1 MKRFT
6 MFACLALVL
15 VFSLNAFASE
25 RTKPS
30 ELLQPTMGNSTL
42 TGGVIDN
49 AKASRDT
56 AIIIGPGPMVP
67 AIPEGED
74 GIGVVY
80 TYVNGTFED
89 ANGVASWNAWTHYDV
104 TQPTVNHWQV
114 STFRADELGDP
125 GNKAAWCGDIFAPCA
140 GETDPNEG
148 YGNSWNDIIEWTA
161 TVNPALSATVNIG
174 AIANFDSEPGYDG
187 TSIYYYDALGRQL
200 LYYRDGL
207 TETPVT
213 INENFTLQPEDYQ
226 GANGDQIKIQI
237 AFQADGAWSDDDCL
251 YPTQGAVQIDNV
263 VVTYNQGGSDI
274 VDTTDF
280 EDDTLGNWY
289 TVFPSGVGDFAQLWE
304 GLEDDD
310 DCATNYG
317 PQVAFI
323 DDGVIVPGVGPSVC
337 TSYCY
342 GPEGYIVN
350 PVGGA
355 AGPDELLQ
363 VALQSPV
370 IAWPDPAH
378 NGMTYD
384 HTVYEHEPW
393 DDVSTGMMRTW
404 AIRSTSSADP
414 ADIESASWADRN
426 FVYYGGPRYLRTR
439 EVVGDLLEPG
449 TTFVQIQVEA
459 YEAGIFFGHSG
470 TDGTPAPYF
479 DNFRVK
485 TYPTFGPSFSAREL
499 DLAQDNFPTIGE
511 LDLTNLGNNDIRFDS
526 SNQITPSENIPN
538 TPGDSLVV
546 DIKATRAG
554 AVFVGMPEIVVAMK
568 ANPLFDAY
576 RVLPAGFTQVDGI
589 IMGSLE
595 GEQAINS
602 AGNPVADKYA
612 FDLPDEDFLY
622 PGDILHYCIRATD
635 DVGGDVQSATLPA
648 RDIGAEYP
656 DGFLDFSGALSYNSS
671 FTVRGLPSLYDNPLN
686 PGELITPKTL
696 FWNDFANRGGEDEW
710 HSALANLGILSG
722 VDYDTYYTN
731 GPSSGVGNG
740 LGGRA
745 TLLTMNNYDNLL
757 YSAGNLGSYTICNG
771 DWDNG
776 DASNDIELL
785 TSWLLEGNKNAFLT
799 GDDLVF
805 DLAVK
810 QQDLGSAFVADW
822 MKVNFNDQD
831 LNPLV
836 GRQTSPIVK
845 AVAGNGVLADDFS
858 YVAYGG
864 CLGINTFDAVEANTG
879 AGAVRLAEF
888 SDPSGGV
895 GSYDFSALTMYQD
908 PVGGSRVISMPYD
921 LMYIQNAPEGDKV
934 PAALPA
940 RAVLLEKILAV
951 FGVEGDLDEVSP
963 VLPGAEKFAVRN
975 YPNPFNPTTKIE
987 YTMPKAGHLTLKIYN
1002 VRGELVKTLIDDQIE
1017 ASGHVMW
1024 DGTNDTGAKVSS
1036 GVYFYEARTAG
1047 QVQVQKMA
1055 LVK

>member
-1 MKRFT
+1 
-6 MFACLALVL
+6 
-15 VFSLNAFASE
+15 
-25 RTKPS
+25 
-30 ELLQPTMGNSTL
+30 
-42 TGGVIDN
+42 
-49 AKASRDT
+49 
-56 AIIIGPGPMVP
+56 
-67 AIPEGED
+67 
-74 GIGVVY
+74 
-80 TYVNGTFED
+80 
-89 ANGVASWNAWTHYDV
+89 
-104 TQPTVNHWQV
+104 
-114 STFRADELGDP
+114 
-125 GNKAAWCGDIFAPCA
+125 
-140 GETDPNEG
+140 
-148 YGNSWNDIIEWTA
+148 
-161 TVNPALSATVNIG
+161 
-174 AIANFDSEPGYDG
+174 
-187 TSIYYYDALGRQL
+187 
-200 LYYRDGL
+200 
-207 TETPVT
+207 
-213 INENFTLQPEDYQ
+213 
-226 GANGDQIKIQI
+226 
-237 AFQADGAWSDDDCL
+237 
-251 YPTQGAVQIDNV
+251 
-263 VVTYNQGGSDI
+263 
-274 VDTTDF
+274 
-280 EDDTLGNWY
+280 
-289 TVFPSGVGDFAQLWE
+289 
-304 GLEDDD
+304 
-310 DCATNYG
+310 
-317 PQVAFI
+317 
-323 DDGVIVPGVGPSVC
+323 
-337 TSYCY
+337 
-342 GPEGYIVN
+342 
-350 PVGGA
+350 
-355 AGPDELLQ
+355 
-363 VALQSPV
+363 
-370 IAWPDPAH
+370 
-378 NGMTYD
+378 MTYW

-393 DDVSTGMMRTW
+393 DDVSSGMMRTW
-404 AIRSTSSADP
+404 SIRSTSSADP
-414 ADIESASWADRN
+414 ADIASAGWADRN
-426 FVYYGGPRYLRTR
+426 FVYYGGPRYLRVR

-449 TTFVQIQVEA
+449 TTFVQVQVQA

-479 DNFRVK
+479 DNFRVI
-485 TYPTFGPSFSAREL
+485 TYPTYGPSFSAREL

-511 LDLTNLGNNDIRFDS
+511 LDLTNMGNNDIRFDS
-526 SNQITPSENIPN
+526 SNQVTPSAEVPN

-554 AVFVGMPEIVVAMK
+554 AVFVGNPEIVVAIK

-576 RVLPAGFTQVDGI
+576 RVLPAGFTNVDGI
-589 IMGSLE
+589 IQGSVE
-595 GEQAINS
+595 GAQAVNS
-602 AGNPVADKYA
+602 GGNPVADKYA

-622 PGDILHYCIRATD
+622 PGDILHYFILATD

-648 RDIGAEYP
+648 RDVGAEYP

-671 FTVRGLPSLYDNPLN
+671 FTVRGLPSLYEDPLN
-686 PGELITPKTL
+686 PGSLITPKTL

-710 HSALANLGILSG
+710 HSAFANLGLLPG
-722 VDYDTYYTN
+722 EDYDTYYTN
-731 GPSSGVGNG
+731 GPSSGTGNG

-745 TLLTMNNYDNLL
+745 TLLTMNNYDNLM

-785 TSWLLEGNKNAFLT
+785 TNWLLEGNKDAFLC
-799 GDDLVF
+799 GDDLIF

-822 MKVNFNDQD
+822 VKVNFQDQD

-845 AVAGNGVLADDFS
+845 AVVGNGVIADDFS

-888 SDPSGGV
+888 ADASGGT
-895 GSYDFSALTMYQD
+895 GAYSFSALTMYQD
-908 PVGGSRVISMPYD
+908 PIGGSKVISMPYD
-921 LMYIQNAPEGDKV
+921 LLYIQNAPEGDKV

-940 RAVLLEKILAV
+940 RAVLLEKILAE
-951 FGVEGDLDEVSP
+951 FGVEGSLDDVSP

>member
-1 MKRFT
+1 
-6 MFACLALVL
+6 
-15 VFSLNAFASE
+15 
-25 RTKPS
+25 
-30 ELLQPTMGNSTL
+30 
-42 TGGVIDN
+42 
-49 AKASRDT
+49 
-56 AIIIGPGPMVP
+56 
-67 AIPEGED
+67 
-74 GIGVVY
+74 
-80 TYVNGTFED
+80 
-89 ANGVASWNAWTHYDV
+89 
-104 TQPTVNHWQV
+104 
-114 STFRADELGDP
+114 
-125 GNKAAWCGDIFAPCA
+125 
-140 GETDPNEG
+140 
-148 YGNSWNDIIEWTA
+148 
-161 TVNPALSATVNIG
+161 
-174 AIANFDSEPGYDG
+174 
-187 TSIYYYDALGRQL
+187 
-200 LYYRDGL
+200 
-207 TETPVT
+207 
-213 INENFTLQPEDYQ
+213 
-226 GANGDQIKIQI
+226 
-237 AFQADGAWSDDDCL
+237 
-251 YPTQGAVQIDNV
+251 
-263 VVTYNQGGSDI
+263 
-274 VDTTDF
+274 
-280 EDDTLGNWY
+280 
-289 TVFPSGVGDFAQLWE
+289 
-304 GLEDDD
+304 
-310 DCATNYG
+310 
-317 PQVAFI
+317 
-323 DDGVIVPGVGPSVC
+323 
-337 TSYCY
+337 
-342 GPEGYIVN
+342 
-350 PVGGA
+350 
-355 AGPDELLQ
+355 
-363 VALQSPV
+363 
-370 IAWPDPAH
+370 
-378 NGMTYD
+378 
-384 HTVYEHEPW
+384 
-393 DDVSTGMMRTW
+393 MRTW
-404 AIRSTSSADP
+404 SIRSTSSADP

-426 FVYYGGPRYLRTR
+426 FVYYGGPRYLRSR
-439 EVVGDLLEPG
+439 EVVGDLREPG
-449 TTFVQIQVEA
+449 TTFVQVQVEA

-479 DNFRVK
+479 DNFRVI

-526 SNQITPSENIPN
+526 SNQITPSAEIPN

-576 RVLPAGFTQVDGI
+576 RVLPAGFTNVDGI
-589 IMGSLE
+589 ITGSIE
-595 GEQAINS
+595 GAQAVNS
-602 AGNPVADKYA
+602 GGNPVADKYA

-622 PGDILHYCIRATD
+622 PGDILHYCILATD

-686 PGELITPKTL
+686 PGELVTPKTL
-696 FWNDFANRGGEDEW
+696 FWNDFANRGGEEEW
-710 HSALANLGILSG
+710 HSAFANLGLLLG
-722 VDYDTYYTN
+722 EDYDTYYTN

-785 TSWLLEGNKNAFLT
+785 TSWLLEGNKDAFLC
-799 GDDLVF
+799 GDDLIF

-810 QQDLGSAFVADW
+810 QQDLGSTFVADW
-822 MKVNFNDQD
+822 VKVSFQDQD

-888 SDPSGGV
+888 ADPSGGV
-895 GSYDFSALTMYQD
+895 GTYSFSALTMYQD
-908 PVGGSRVISMPYD
+908 PVLGSKVISMPYD
-921 LMYIQNAPEGDKV
+921 LLYIQNAPEGDKV

-940 RAVLLEKILAV
+940 RAVLLEKILAE
-951 FGVEGDLDEVSP
+951 FGVEGDLDDVSP